1 MIKNIFLHI
10 GVHKT
15 ASTTIQNTLY
25 IERAKLSDTGIL
37 YPAFIAGDNLISNH
51 SIPIYS
57 LFCREPEKYH
67 INIKFGITS
76 SEAIQQLHHKYYQ
89 QIESQIADFTG
100 ETFIISGEDISR
112 FEIDELRNL
121 KVWLTKITHPKVNIR
136 VVIMC
141 RHPVSRFRSSLSA
154 KVYNSLLPAE
164 KIIER
169 KLQRTHLYRN
179 LLTVL
184 SEVFEREHI
193 TVLKYEDSI
202 SHTFGPAGALLAL
215 IDKYLPDKI
224 KPVLLHENP
233 ATNYETFVLLN
244 AINRNCN
251 HTSDYL
257 PQLQKKFEVMKLLLE
272 MPGQKFMLPYD
283 LSKKVWDTL
292 SEDVNWLC
300 SEFALQEYRFLVED
314 LKPNVDIWSQQTL
327 DWLKKNILHLSLNH
341 RKTIILELWRTI
353 NKQNTLLSYTQRFRI
368 LKFILSQAIKLYSS
382 SELYKKSNT

>member
-25 IERAKLSDTGIL
+25 LERAKLSDNGIL

-57 LFCREPEKYH
+57 LFCNEPEKYH
-67 INIKFGITS
+67 INVNFGITNR
-76 SEAIQQLHHKYYQ
+76 EAIQELHQEYQ
-89 QIESQIADFTG
+89 RQIEAQIADFIG
-100 ETFIISGEDISR
+100 ETLIISGEDISL
-112 FEIDELRNL
+112 FDIDELRNL
-121 KVWLTKITHPKVNIR
+121 KVWLTKITHPEVNIR
-136 VVIMC
+136 VVLMC
-141 RHPVSRFRSSLSA
+141 RHPVSRFRSSLLA
-154 KVYNSLLPAE
+154 KVYNSILQA
-164 KIIER
+164 KKVIER
-169 KLQRTHLYRN
+169 KLQQTHLYQN
-179 LLTVL
+179 LITVL
-184 SEVFEREHI
+184 SEVIGQEHI
-193 TVLKYEDSI
+193 TVVRYEDAI
-202 SHTFGPAGALLAL
+202 CHPFGPAGALLAL
-215 IDKYLPDKI
+215 VDKDLPDKI

-272 MPGQKFMLPYD
+272 MPGQKFMLPCD

-300 SEFALQEYRFLVED
+300 REFLRQEYHFLDED
-314 LKPNVDIWSQQTL
+314 LKPNADIWSQQTL
-327 DWLKKNILHLSLNH
+327 DWLKKNILHLPLNH
-341 RKTIILELWRTI
+341 RKTIILELWQTI
-353 NKQNTLLSYTQRFRI
+353 NKQNTLLSATKRFRI
-368 LKFILSQAIKLYSS
+368 LKFILSQAITL
-382 SELYKKSNT
+382 LR